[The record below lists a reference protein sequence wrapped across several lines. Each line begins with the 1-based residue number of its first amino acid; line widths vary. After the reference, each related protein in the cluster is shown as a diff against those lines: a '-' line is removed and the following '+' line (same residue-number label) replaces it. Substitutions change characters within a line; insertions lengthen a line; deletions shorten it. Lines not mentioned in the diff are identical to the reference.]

1 MDQNLLLKPKK
12 VTYYQYLKINDDKRY
27 EIIKG
32 ELFMSPAPNTKHQRI
47 IKKLTCLIEDYLI
60 QKKDKGEIFIS
71 PIDVV
76 FSEEDVLQPDIV
88 YVSEKNQ
95 EIIQER
101 GIFGVPDI
109 VIEVIS
115 SGSERTDLL
124 EKKRIY
130 EEYKVKEYWIV
141 FPREEFIVVW
151 EYKEELSR
159 YVERGV
165 YIKEKELESG
175 VIDGLKIG
183 LKEVF

>member
-1 MDQNLLLKPKK
+1 MKLKERWR
-12 VTYYQYLKINDDKRY
+12 YSDYIQIDDDKRY

-32 ELFMSPAPNTKHQRI
+32 ELLMSPAPSTKHQRI
-47 IKKLTCLIEDYLI
+47 IFNLLFLLGSVIKKSNRG
-60 QKKDKGEIFIS
+60 KIFPA

-109 VIEVIS
+109 VIEVIN
-115 SGSERTDLL
+115 SGSERRDLL

-141 FPREEFIVVW
+141 FPREEFIEIW

-165 YIKEKELESG
+165 YTKEKELENG
-175 VIDGLKIG
+175 VIDDCKLKV
-183 LKEVF
+183 KEIFEL